1 MKAPGSEWLFVK
13 LYCPETFEEDL
24 LAYPIR
30 RFAWE
35 EALAAGWAEEWFFV
49 RYHDPD
55 LHIRLR
61 FRGEPER
68 ITGQLLPQL
77 CAWATK
83 LMDEG
88 YCTRFCLDTYE
99 RELER
104 YGGTAGIALAESL
117 FAIDSQTVGD
127 ILYLTKERAFQMDKI
142 VLAVLSIDQLLA
154 HFRLDEAA
162 RLQWLRQYVT
172 SRNEVEVGQAYRQH
186 KVLLRSLLG
195 KAHTLLDEPGGQ
207 QLMQIFERQQEALA
221 PITAQLRELAEQGIL
236 SVSLDALYSSY
247 IHMHC
252 NRLLGTDRA
261 TERKVMG
268 LLLRTREGLERSGL

>member
-13 LYCPETFEEDL
+13 LYCPETFQEDV

-30 RFAWE
+30 TFAP

-61 FRGEPER
+61 FRGERER

-77 CAWATK
+77 CAWAAK
-83 LMDEG
+83 LMDES

-104 YGGTAGIALAESL
+104 YGGPAGMALAESL
-117 FAIDSQTVGD
+117 FAIDSQTISD

-142 VLAVLSIDQLLA
+142 ALAVLSIDQSLA
-154 HFRLDEAA
+154 HFGLDEAA

-186 KVLLRSLLG
+186 KALLRSLLG
-195 KAHTLLDEPGGQ
+195 QAHTLLDGLGSQ
-207 QLMQIFERQQEALA
+207 QLMQVFERQQEALA
-221 PITAQLRELAEQGIL
+221 PITARLRELAEQGIL

-247 IHMHC
+247 VHMHC
-252 NRLLGTDRA
+252 NRLLGTDRVA
-261 TERKVMG
+261 ERKVMG
-268 LLLRTREGLERSGL
+268 LLLRTREGLERCGL